1 MSGLAKK
8 FVVIENTIDEAPPV
22 QSEVPIATVSDDH
35 LTNEHLTGDHLVADD
50 AVEMNGVA
58 EIDAILD
65 AGVDA
70 DRHADAEEGAREEEL
85 DEGVDT
91 DLADTEEADTD
102 QAGTDEV
109 DTDQGETD
117 RTETD
122 EAVDGAAGQNEPE
135 AAGEAFATADED
147 VTPAEPAQRPEEY
160 RLLEALLFASKEP
173 LDEPA
178 LAKRLPQGV
187 QLREA
192 LRGLQAEYATRGV
205 NLVRIGKK
213 WSFRTAGD
221 LSWLLTKNVVQS
233 RKLSR
238 AAIETLAIIAYHQP
252 VTRAEV
258 EEIRGVAAAKGT
270 LDVLLETGWV
280 RPRGRRKVPGRPI
293 TYGTSDEFL
302 SHFGLE
308 AVEDLPGLDELRGA
322 GLLDGRLPPGFS
334 IPVPSDD
341 DALRDDEE
349 PLEPGDLLDF
359 GLAPPAERV
368 EEN

>member
-8 FVVIENTIDEAPPV
+8 FVVIENPFDETASAQSDEPV
-22 QSEVPIATVSDDH
+22 IAAEVALAVDEDAVETGEVTDIADIADD
-35 LTNEHLTGDHLVADD
+35 NAGDNVEDD
-50 AVEMNGVA
+50 AVEGSAAEDNAESGDAEDDADIADDDDDAGAPETAAAAEPVA
-58 EIDAILD
+58 EA
-65 AGVDA
+65 
-70 DRHADAEEGAREEEL
+70 
-85 DEGVDT
+85 
-91 DLADTEEADTD
+91 
-102 QAGTDEV
+102 
-109 DTDQGETD
+109 
-117 RTETD
+117 
-122 EAVDGAAGQNEPE
+122 
-135 AAGEAFATADED
+135 
-147 VTPAEPAQRPEEY
+147 TPADPAQRPDEY
-160 RLLEALLFASKEP
+160 RLLEALLFASREP
-173 LDEPA
+173 LDEA
-178 LAKRLPQGV
+178 TLAKRLPQGV
-187 QLREA
+187 PVRDA
-192 LRGLQAEYATRGV
+192 LRGLQADYATRGV
-205 NLVRIGKK
+205 NLVRIGRK

-221 LSWLLTKNVVQS
+221 LSWLMTKNVVQT

-280 RPRGRRKVPGRPI
+280 KPRGRRKVPGRPI

-308 AVEDLPGLDELRGA
+308 TVEDLPGLDELRGA
-322 GLLDGRLPPGFS
+322 GLLDGRLPPGFA

-368 EEN
+368 EES